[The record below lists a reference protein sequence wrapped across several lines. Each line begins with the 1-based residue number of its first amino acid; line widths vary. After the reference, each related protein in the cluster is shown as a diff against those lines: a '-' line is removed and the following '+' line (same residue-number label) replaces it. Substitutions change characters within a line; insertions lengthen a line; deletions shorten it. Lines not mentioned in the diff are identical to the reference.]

1 LSSTGVVF
9 SNFVSESLR
18 DVAVDAARRAGAF
31 LRSRFGTRP
40 AVSYKGSP
48 TNLVTEMDRGAEDII
63 LDAIRR
69 RFPGHRILAE
79 ESGALPGG
87 EPGGEPYR
95 WIVDPLD
102 GTTNYAHGFPIYGV
116 SIALEHDG
124 ALALGVIYDP
134 SREELFV
141 AERGRGA
148 TLNGAPLRVSTTVA
162 LGQSLLGTSYPNDIR
177 EAPRDNLLEHAG
189 LMYRCRSVRSIGS
202 AVLGLAA
209 VAAGRLDGY
218 WEQRLGP
225 WDVAA
230 GALLIREAGGT
241 VTAVGGGPL
250 DLAVPSIT
258 ASNGL
263 VHAEI
268 VEALKE
274 VASER

>member
-1 LSSTGVVF
+1 M
-9 SNFVSESLR
+9 SESFR
-18 DVAVDAARRAGAF
+18 DVAVEAARQAGAF

-48 TNLVTEMDRGAEDII
+48 TNLVTEMDRTAEAMI
-63 LDAIRR
+63 LQAIRR
-69 RFPGHRILAE
+69 RFPGHAVLAE
-79 ESGALPGG
+79 ESGALAGA
-87 EPGGEPYR
+87 EPFR

-102 GTTNYAHGFPIYGV
+102 GTANYAHGFPIYGV
-116 SIALEHDG
+116 SIALEHRG
-124 ALALGVIYDP
+124 AIEVGVVYDP

-148 TLNGAPLRVSTTVA
+148 TLNGEPLRVSTTGT
-162 LGQSLLGTSYPNDIR
+162 LGESLLGTSYPNDIR
-177 EAPRDNLLEHAG
+177 EAARDNLSEHAG

-241 VTAVGGGPL
+241 VTAVAGAAL
-250 DLAVPSIT
+250 DLAAPSIT
-258 ASNGL
+258 ATNGL
-263 VHAEI
+263 IHDET
-268 VEALKE
+268 VEALRE

>member
-1 LSSTGVVF
+1 M
-9 SNFVSESLR
+9 SESFR
-18 DVAVDAARRAGAF
+18 DVAVDAARQAGAF

-48 TNLVTEMDRGAEDII
+48 TNLVTEMDRGAEAII

-69 RFPGHRILAE
+69 RFPGHSILAE
-79 ESGALPGG
+79 ESGALAGS
-87 EPGGEPYR
+87 EPHR

-116 SIALEHDG
+116 SIALELDG
-124 ALALGVIYDP
+124 ALEVGVIYDP
-134 SREELFV
+134 SREEIFV
-141 AERGRGA
+141 AERGHGA
-148 TLNGAPLRVSTTVA
+148 TVNGAPLRVSATAA

-177 EAPRDNLLEHAG
+177 DAPRDNLLEHAG
-189 LMYRCRSVRSIGS
+189 IMHRCRSVRSIGS

-230 GALLIREAGGT
+230 GALVIREAGGT
-241 VTAVGGGPL
+241 VTAVGGAPL
-250 DLAVPSIT
+250 DLAAPSIT

-263 VHAEI
+263 IHAEI

-274 VASER
+274 VASDR

>member
-1 LSSTGVVF
+1 
-9 SNFVSESLR
+9 VSESFR
-18 DVAVDAARRAGAF
+18 EVAVEAARQAGTF

-48 TNLVTEMDRGAEDII
+48 TNLVTEMDHGAEAII
-63 LDAIRR
+63 LETIRG
-69 RFPGHRILAE
+69 RFPGHRVLAE
-79 ESGALPGG
+79 ESGALAGADPH
-87 EPGGEPYR
+87 R

-116 SIALEHDG
+116 SIALELDG
-124 ALALGVIYDP
+124 ALEVAVVYDP

-148 TLNGAPLRVSTTVA
+148 TLNGTPLRVSTTA
-162 LGQSLLGTSYPNDIR
+162 TLGESLLGTSHPNDIPD
-177 EAPRDNLLEHAG
+177 APRDNLVEHAG
-189 LMYRCRSVRSIGS
+189 LMYRCHSVRSIGS
-202 AVLGLAA
+202 AVLALAA

-218 WEQRLGP
+218 WEQQLGA

-241 VTAVGGGPL
+241 VTAVDGSPL
-250 DLAVPSIT
+250 DLAAPSIT

-263 VHAEI
+263 IHGEI
-268 VEALKE
+268 VLALEE
-274 VASER
+274 VRSER